1 MAAEDEMRMF
11 HSDSDRREGLGSIA
25 GRTGRLLAAWL
36 HFCGWRLATIAGEVV
51 SLKAAR
57 RRFLSRAERAGLP
70 TARHRRHGGPKA

>member
-57 RRFLSRAERAGLP
+57 RRFLSRAGQPDLSTGR
-70 TARHRRHGGPKA
+70 TRRRGRPEV